1 MSGTYSKI
9 HKRVF
14 FAVKGRKKLQL
25 FLILTTGLFCSSWG
39 FFAHQRINRLAVFI
53 LPGEMIG
60 FYKNNIAYITD
71 HAVDADKRRYAD
83 TAEAPR
89 HFIDADRYGDKPF
102 DSIPEKWKDAEAKFS
117 ALVLQENGI
126 VPWQIERTYFSLV
139 KAFQLRDSIRI
150 LRLSAD
156 LGHYISD
163 AHVPLH
169 TTENYNGQLSGQT
182 GIHGFW
188 ESRLPELFAARYDFI
203 VGQAQYIENP
213 LKSAWNIIR
222 NSHSHLDSVLLIE
235 SRLSKQIASDR
246 KFSFS
251 ERNGR
256 VERQYSENFSA
267 AYHKALNNMV
277 EKQMRASIVMTGSY
291 WYSAWVDAGQPRL
304 KDFVSSDLSAEE
316 KQNLQKEEELFMKGK
331 IIGRKEN

>member
-1 MSGTYSKI
+1 M
-9 HKRVF
+9 
-14 FAVKGRKKLQL
+14 RKSLSLLLIL
-25 FLILTTGLFCSSWG
+25 FLGLLCSSWG
-39 FFAHQRINRLAVFI
+39 FFAHQKINRLAVFI
-53 LPGEMIG
+53 LPGEMNR
-60 FYKNNIAYITD
+60 FYKNNIDFITE

-117 ALVLQENGI
+117 TKVLQENGI
-126 VPWQIERTYFSLV
+126 VPWQIERTYYSLV
-139 KAFQLRDSIRI
+139 KAFQQRDSIRI

-188 ESRLPELFAARYDFI
+188 ESRLPELFATQYDFI
-203 VGQAQYIENP
+203 VGHAQYIDQP
-213 LKSAWNIIR
+213 LKEAWNIVR
-222 NSHSHLDSVLLIE
+222 NSHSQLDSVLLIE
-235 SRLSKQIASDR
+235 SRLSKKIASDR

-256 VERQYSENFSA
+256 VERQYSEQFST

-277 EKQMRASIVMTGSY
+277 EKQMRASILKTGSY

-304 KDFVSSDLSAEE
+304 DNFLINELNAEE
-316 KQNLQKEEELFMKGK
+316 KKNLQQQAELYLKGE

>member
-1 MSGTYSKI
+1 
-9 HKRVF
+9 
-14 FAVKGRKKLQL
+14 
-25 FLILTTGLFCSSWG
+25 
-39 FFAHQRINRLAVFI
+39 
-53 LPGEMIG
+53 MIG
-60 FYKNNIAYITD
+60 FYKNNITFITE

-83 TAEAPR
+83 TSEAPR

-102 DSIPEKWKDAEAKFS
+102 DNIPEKWKDAEAKFS
-117 ALVLQENGI
+117 TTVLQENGI

-169 TTENYNGQLSGQT
+169 TTENYNGQLSGQS

-188 ESRLPELFAARYDFI
+188 ESRLPELFASQYDFI
-203 VGQAQYIENP
+203 VGPAQYIENP
-213 LKSAWNIIR
+213 LKSAWEIIR

-235 SRLSKQIASDR
+235 SRLSKQIASDL

-251 ERNGR
+251 KRNGR
-256 VERQYSENFSA
+256 VERQYSEHFSS

-277 EKQMRASIVMTGSY
+277 EKQMRASILMTGSY

-304 KDFVSSDLSAEE
+304 KDFEPTEFNTEE
-316 KQNLQKEEELFMKGK
+316 KKTLQKEEELYMKGE

>member
-1 MSGTYSKI
+1 MAETYLKKYLQTI
-9 HKRVF
+9 F
-14 FAVKGRKKLQL
+14 TVKGRRNL
-25 FLILTTGLFCSSWG
+25 FLFLLLILSIVCSSWG
-39 FFAHQRINRLAVFI
+39 FFAHQKINKLAVFI
-53 LPGEMIG
+53 LPSDMIG
-60 FYKNNIAYITD
+60 FYKNNIAFITD
-71 HAVDADKRRYAD
+71 HAVDADKRRYSD

-89 HFIDADRYGDKPF
+89 HFIDADRYGKQPF

-117 ALVLQENGI
+117 KAILQENGI
-126 VPWQIERTYFSLV
+126 VPWQIERTYYSLV
-139 KAFQLRDSIRI
+139 KAFQIRDSISI

-188 ESRLPELFAARYDFI
+188 ESRLPELFTTKYDFI
-203 VGQAQYIENP
+203 VGRAIYIDNP
-213 LKSAWNIIR
+213 LKSAWSIVR
-222 NSHSHLDSVLLIE
+222 NSHSYVDSVLLIE
-235 SRLSKQIASDR
+235 SRLSNQIASNR

-251 ERNGR
+251 KRNGR
-256 VERQYSENFSA
+256 VERQYSEEFST

-277 EKQMRASIVMTGSY
+277 EKQMRASILMVGSY
-291 WYSAWVDAGQPRL
+291 WYSAWVDAGQPKL
-304 KDFVSSDLSAEE
+304 NNFAATELSSEE
-316 KQNLQKEEELFMKGK
+316 KNTLKKELELFQKGK